1 MEQYYAW
8 IIQNIDIWGYTAIIV
23 GMAMESACLP
33 VPSELIFGFAGYLVF
48 LGRMDFTTAVVT
60 GVFGGLVGSVFSY
73 LVGYYGGRPF
83 VEKYGR
89 YVFLSRQHVA
99 SAQEWFDRYGIKAAF
114 FARLLPVVRTFIS
127 LPAGFTKVPF
137 IKFVLYTILGSI
149 PWTLALIYAGMLL
162 GENWQEIEAMGRNA
176 TLLVVIGLAFM
187 GILWLWRHKVGGKCL
202 LTMQKRKYKG

>member
-8 IIQNIDIWGYTAIIV
+8 IIQNIGIWGYTAIIV

-33 VPSELIFGFAGYLVF
+33 VPSELIFGFVGYLVF
-48 LGRMDFTTAVVT
+48 LGRMDFATAVVA
-60 GVFGGLVGSVFSY
+60 GVFGGLVGSVVSY
-73 LVGYYGGRPF
+73 IAGYYGGRPL

-89 YVFLSRQHVA
+89 YIFLSRQHVA

-127 LPAGFTKVPF
+127 LPAGFARVPF

-149 PWTLALIYAGMLL
+149 PWTIALIYAGMLF
-162 GENWQEIEAMGRNA
+162 GENWQEIEAMGHNA
-176 TLLVVIGLAFM
+176 TLLVGIGLALM
-187 GILWLWRHKVGGKCL
+187 GILWLWHHKGEVNAN
-202 LTMQKRKYKG
+202 